1 MPTRAELR
9 KAAQT
14 MDAGEVFGP
23 AVAKTLTT
31 KQKRFAREVAMGATK
46 ADAYRKAYKA
56 DPAPATILHEPYRL
70 AADPRITAEIEAY
83 ALAIEAERQ
92 RTPAALRSLVIH
104 QLTRHALDED
114 VPPATRVSAL
124 RLLGQITEV
133 AAFTER
139 RETRTI
145 TSSEDARKAV
155 MLELTRLM
163 GASASTI
170 EDAKVI
176 STEADDLL
184 KELAGET
191 HPTGTPP
198 DAQSESPLDTHTI
211 PHESSDNFVS
221 THESSANFSSPPPAA
236 NFSTDNFSTPGES
249 DNFLTE
255 TPPPQSG
262 DTPR

>member
-1 MPTRAELR
+1 VPTRAELR
-9 KAAQT
+9 KAAKG
-14 MDAGEVFGP
+14 MDASEVFGP
-23 AVAKTLTT
+23 AVAKSLTP
-31 KQKRFAREVAMGATK
+31 KQRRYAKQLAEGATK
-46 ADAYRKAYKA
+46 ADAYRAAGYSQ
-56 DPAPATILHEPYRL
+56 APSVMKQAPYLL
-70 AADPRITAEIEAY
+70 AADPRIQREVEAY

-145 TSSEDARKAV
+145 TSSDDARKAV

-163 GASASTI
+163 GANVSSV

-176 STEADDLL
+176 STEADELL
-184 KELAGET
+184 RELAGT

-198 DAQSESPLDTHTI
+198 DAQPESPLDTHTI
-211 PHESSDNFVS
+211 PHERSDKVIS
-221 THESSANFSSPPPAA
+221 PHESSANFSS
-236 NFSTDNFSTPGES
+236 PGES